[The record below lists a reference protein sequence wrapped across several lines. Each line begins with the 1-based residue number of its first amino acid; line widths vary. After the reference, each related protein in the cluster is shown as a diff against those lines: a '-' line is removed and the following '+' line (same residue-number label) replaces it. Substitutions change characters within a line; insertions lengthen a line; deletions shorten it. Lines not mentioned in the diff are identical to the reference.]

1 MATTRPVAI
10 GTFSGVNNRLEQSQ
24 LESQPARGVK
34 LQALPAAV
42 NVDLND
48 KGSARRRRGQTLRA
62 AGIAHSVWGDSK
74 DDGYAVIGTDL
85 VRLTPSGPGL
95 QAEVM
100 RSGVSAGRPM
110 SFERFPDGA
119 VYYAN
124 GETMGRIRNGVDGP
138 VVTEAL
144 GSLPV
149 FTVIAGGLA
158 AGLYTVA
165 LTAVGPDGESAAT
178 APVQVDVPANGGI
191 RLSNLPGNL
200 VRVYMTGPNG
210 EIPTL
215 ELETSATSVDL
226 LTHSGSGI
234 RCQTLLLASMPA
246 GEIVR
251 HYNGRLLTVVGN
263 LLIRSEPYYYGVF
276 DAAKG
281 YIPFPA
287 PITIVQPAVGGVYV
301 VADQTYW
308 LAGDLDNTSAPPIL
322 PYGAVAGTGGYDET
336 TKTVFWLSDRGL
348 VVADGAGGAK
358 NVQEDT
364 LALAGGTRGAALYR
378 EQNGSRHI
386 VTSRSGAEPARG
398 VSRGWKAAE
407 IIRKDIDQ

>member
-1 MATTRPVAI
+1 MTATRPVAI
-10 GTFSGVNNRLEQSQ
+10 GTFTGVNNRLEQSQ

-48 KGSARRRRGQTLRA
+48 KGGTRRRRGQTLRA
-62 AGIAHSVWGDSK
+62 AGIAHSVWGDGR

-85 VRLTPSGPGL
+85 VRLTPSGTGL

-124 GETMGRIRNGVDGP
+124 GETMGRIRDGVDGP

-191 RLSNLPGNL
+191 RLSNLTGNR

-215 ELETSATSVDL
+215 ELETSAASVDI
-226 LTHSGSGI
+226 LTHSASGI

-276 DAAKG
+276 DASKG

-301 VADQTYW
+301 VSDQTYW

-322 PYGAVAGTGGYDET
+322 PYGAVPGTGGYDET
-336 TKTVFWLSDRGL
+336 TNTVFWLSDRGL

-358 NVQEDT
+358 NVQEDA

-407 IIRKDIDQ
+407 IIRKDIDL

>member
-1 MATTRPVAI
+1 MPTRPVAI
-10 GTFSGVNNRLEQSQ
+10 GTFTGVNNRLEQSQ

-34 LQALPAAV
+34 LQALPAGV
-42 NVDLND
+42 NIDLND
-48 KGSARRRRGQTLRA
+48 KGGVRRRRGQTPRA
-62 AGIAHSVWGDSK
+62 AGIAHSVWGDGH

-100 RSGVSAGRPM
+100 RAGVSAGRPT

-124 GETMGRIRNGVDGP
+124 GEVMGRIRDGVDGP

-149 FTVIAGGLA
+149 FTVIAGSLA
-158 AGLYTVA
+158 AGRYTVV
-165 LTAVGPDGESAAT
+165 LTAVGTDGESAAT
-178 APVQVDVPANGGI
+178 APVQIEVPANGGI
-191 RLSNLPGNL
+191 RLANLPGDL
-200 VRVYMTGPNG
+200 VRAYMTGPNG

-215 ELETSATSVDL
+215 ELETTATSVDL
-226 LTHSGSGI
+226 VTHAASGI

-246 GEIVR
+246 GELVR

-276 DAAKG
+276 DASKG

-322 PYGAVAGTGGYDET
+322 PYGAVRGTGGYDATSE
-336 TKTVFWLSDRGL
+336 TVFWLSDRGL
-348 VVADGAGGAK
+348 VIADGAGSAK
-358 NVQEDT
+358 NVQEDA

>member
-1 MATTRPVAI
+1 MPTRPVAI
-10 GTFSGVNNRLEQSQ
+10 GTFTGVNNRLEQSQ

-48 KGSARRRRGQTLRA
+48 KGSARRRRGLTLRA
-62 AGIAHSVWGDSK
+62 TGIAHSVWGDSK

-100 RSGVSAGRPM
+100 RTGVSAGRPM

-124 GETMGRIRNGVDGP
+124 GETMGRIRDGADGP
-138 VVTEAL
+138 VVTEAM

-149 FTVIAGGLA
+149 FAVIAGGLV
-158 AGLYTVA
+158 AGLYIVA

-191 RLSNLPGNL
+191 RLANLPGNR

-251 HYNGRLLTVVGN
+251 HYNGRLLTVLGN
-263 LLIRSEPYYYGVF
+263 LLMRSEPYYYGVF

-336 TKTVFWLSDRGL
+336 TNTVFWLSDRGL

-358 NVQEDT
+358 NVQEDA

-378 EQNGSRHI
+378 KQNGSRHI